1 VGIRGIESSWDTEAE
16 WDLGTKV
23 DVDGVSPGDLVLTKQ
38 ADFTERLL
46 YGGEVWGS
54 GTVAIAELGVPVG
67 SGFNIP
73 GLTKENALLKI
84 DLKCTDWS
92 KLNGDSQLELTSS
105 GGPDNKEWHFTI
117 SGLSLNITSVY
128 KTFYLDMSLMDTQ
141 GGELDVS
148 DINFIRWYA
157 VFSTSQTIYW
167 KNAEI
172 VQAYH
177 DFGYRTGPDINLSPI
192 AGNVAFSHIS
202 WASILNGGSINIMTR
217 YSLDGGLNFTSWESC
232 TSGSAI
238 PGLFG
243 KNVSNGVLQCAQEL
257 YTNTGNEKGRYTPQ
271 LRSLDLEV
279 AGQKHSVNLAIYSG
293 RSFNMQ
299 GTVASSKACRIN
311 MARSFNMQGAVASSK
326 PGLVNV
332 SREIRPVSFSR
343 SAVATMTASAEK
355 LQQVLRSKALDFGS
369 ETGIQGLLVMPQPAR
384 LILNSEHLRSVM
396 ETWRRIVREAES
408 LERLAAP
415 GGAWTMAQLP
425 GGSFAKQ
432 DRPGNDWTRLSK
444 PAGGWTGK

>member
-1 VGIRGIESSWDTEAE
+1 
-16 WDLGTKV
+16 
-23 DVDGVSPGDLVLTKQ
+23 
-38 ADFTERLL
+38 
-46 YGGEVWGS
+46 
-54 GTVAIAELGVPVG
+54 
-67 SGFNIP
+67 
-73 GLTKENALLKI
+73 
-84 DLKCTDWS
+84 
-92 KLNGDSQLELTSS
+92 
-105 GGPDNKEWHFTI
+105 
-117 SGLSLNITSVY
+117 
-128 KTFYLDMSLMDTQ
+128 
-141 GGELDVS
+141 
-148 DINFIRWYA
+148 
-157 VFSTSQTIYW
+157 
-167 KNAEI
+167 
-172 VQAYH
+172 
-177 DFGYRTGPDINLSPI
+177 
-192 AGNVAFSHIS
+192 
-202 WASILNGGSINIMTR
+202 
-217 YSLDGGLNFTSWESC
+217 
-232 TSGSAI
+232 
-238 PGLFG
+238 
-243 KNVSNGVLQCAQEL
+243 
-257 YTNTGNEKGRYTPQ
+257 
-271 LRSLDLEV
+271 
-279 AGQKHSVNLAIYSG
+279 
-293 RSFNMQ
+293 MQ

-311 MARSFNMQGAVASSK
+311 MARSFNMQGAVASSKACRINMARSFNMQGAVTSSK